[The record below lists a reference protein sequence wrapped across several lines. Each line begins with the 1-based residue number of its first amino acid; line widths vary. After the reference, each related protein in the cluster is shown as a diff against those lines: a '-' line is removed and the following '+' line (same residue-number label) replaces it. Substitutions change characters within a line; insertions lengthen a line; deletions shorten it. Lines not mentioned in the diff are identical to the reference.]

1 MLEAVMGIAE
11 SVDLLAVG
19 DDWVL
24 DTVVTDVVADGIE
37 MLVAVAVTDVAR
49 PVTVDDV
56 VDEGF

>member
-11 SVDLLAVG
+11 PVDLLAVG
-19 DDWVL
+19 DDWAL